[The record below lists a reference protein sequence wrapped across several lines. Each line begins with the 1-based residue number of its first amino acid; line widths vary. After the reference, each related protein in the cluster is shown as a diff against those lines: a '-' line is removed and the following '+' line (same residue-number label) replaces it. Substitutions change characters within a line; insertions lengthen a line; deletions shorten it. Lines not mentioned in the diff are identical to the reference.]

1 MVLVSRAE
9 KRAIHAYLLRE
20 GVIVVRKDS
29 YLPQHQHIENV
40 SNLKVQMIV
49 KSLKSHGYLQEIYNW
64 QWSYYLVTNRGVTFL
79 AKALGK
85 STFPFPF
92 NFLTPPSL
100 QAFWMMVFESNRLL
114 LMYGVNR
121 CVERGCARYLQE
133 KEDSNYCRAQGRW
146 RRGWEARCHHWR
158 RDRRR
163 RRKRRPLN
171 SKLK

>member
-85 STFPFPF
+85 YPSTPILFLFTHTTQTQYFCFVGGSLTKFPE
-92 NFLTPPSL
+92 SL
-100 QAFWMMVFESNRLL
+100 LSFEL
-114 LMYGVNR
+114 
-121 CVERGCARYLQE
+121 CVV
-133 KEDSNYCRAQGRW
+133 
-146 RRGWEARCHHWR
+146 
-158 RDRRR
+158 
-163 RRKRRPLN
+163 
-171 SKLK
+171 